1 MNALS
6 VVLSIAV
13 ASIVAPLVTRLH
25 KRPLVWVTLAVV
37 NLIII
42 SLYIII
48 RDTWHPELRAAEN

>member
-6 VVLSIAV
+6 VVLTIFVLSIM
-13 ASIVAPLVTRLH
+13 APFLAKLQ
-25 KRPLVWVTLAVV
+25 KRPLVWVTLGLV
-37 NLIII
+37 NLVII